1 MAALPDP
8 ERRLAEAVAT
18 GSVLELGDAE
28 VPAAAL
34 REALLATPRGD
45 PRGLRVHGGRF
56 PGSLDLEGMVLD
68 RPIRLVGS
76 EFPDRI
82 WLRGAQLALLDLRRC
97 RIGELNATEATVDR
111 VLLLTCVEVADG
123 TIRLDGARVGGTCSL
138 RDARLRC
145 TARSAF
151 VGDRMRVTGELTLDG
166 LTAVGAGA
174 GGAVSLVGAR
184 VDGRVSAR
192 RLHATNPSGPALLAE
207 SLQATD
213 TIDLSSGTELRG
225 HGAKGAVRLVGA
237 RAASISLGGAT
248 LENPAGWSVA
258 AHYFELG
265 GTLYL
270 DGVQAVG
277 GVRLAGARLG
287 GQLNLER
294 ATVDGGAD
302 SALAATRLRVDQA
315 VRMQDAVLRCAG
327 DAPAVELRSARIGG
341 DLDLARTRVANPGGV
356 ALRLNTAAVEG
367 RAVLSE
373 LVVERGGLDFRDSA
387 VGTFYDDPAGAL
399 PDEDGFVELSGLT
412 YRGVPGHPGVSV
424 ADRLAWLARM
434 TAYAAQPYRQLA
446 AAYRAAGH
454 EDEARRVLVAQQ
466 EHLHRTLTG
475 WARLRHRLFGLA
487 LQYGYQPARAVALL
501 AAVLAVA
508 VGLFLGLA
516 GGTVAQAGGTV
527 AQAGG
532 TVAQAGGGCP
542 AVDRIGLALDAAVP
556 LVTTGAGER
565 CQLATGTGPGQA
577 LAAAGW
583 LLTLLGWASATLVV
597 AGYSG
602 WVRRR

>member
-28 VPAAAL
+28 LPAELL
-34 REALLATPRGD
+34 REVLLHGAGGD

-56 PGSLDLEGMVLD
+56 PGVLDLEGMVVD

-76 EFPDRI
+76 ELPDRI

-97 RIGELNATEATVDR
+97 RLGDLNATEATVDR
-111 VLLLTCVEVADG
+111 VLLLTAAEVADG
-123 TIRLDGARVGGTCSL
+123 TIRLDGARIGGTCSL
-138 RDARLRC
+138 RDARLRS
-145 TARSAF
+145 TAWPAF

-166 LTAVGAGA
+166 MTAEGVGA

-184 VDGRVSAR
+184 IDGRVSAR
-192 RLHATNPSGPALLAE
+192 GLHATNPSGPAVLAE

-213 TIDLSSGTELRG
+213 TIDLSHGAELRG
-225 HGAKGAVRLVGA
+225 HGPRGALRLVGA
-237 RAASISLGGAT
+237 RAASISLGDAT
-248 LENPAGWSVA
+248 LENPTGWSVA
-258 AHYFELG
+258 AHYVELG
-265 GTLYL
+265 GTFYV
-270 DGVQAVG
+270 DGVRAVG
-277 GVRLAGARLG
+277 GVRLAGGRLG

-294 ATVDGGAD
+294 ATIDGGAD
-302 SALAATRLRVDQA
+302 AALAATRLRVEQA
-315 VRMQDAVLRCAG
+315 VRMQDAVLRCTGEA
-327 DAPAVELRSARIGG
+327 AAVELRSARIGG
-341 DLDLARTRVANPGGV
+341 DLDLERTRVANPGGV

-373 LVVERGGLDFRDSA
+373 LVVERGGLDFRDST
-387 VGTFYDDPAGAL
+387 VGAFYDDPASAV
-399 PDEDGFVELSGLT
+399 PAEDGFVELSGLT
-412 YRGVPGHPGVSV
+412 YRGVPGHPGVQV

-446 AAYRAAGH
+446 AAYQAAGH

-466 EHLHRTLTG
+466 QHLDRSLTG
-475 WARLRHRLFGLA
+475 WARLRHRLFGLT
-487 LQYGYQPARAVALL
+487 LQYGYQPGRAVALL

-508 VGLFLGLA
+508 VALFLGLA
-516 GGTVAQAGGTV
+516 GGTRAE
-527 AQAGG
+527 
-532 TVAQAGGGCP
+532 AGGGCP
-542 AVDRIGLALDAAVP
+542 AVDRIGLAVDAAVP
-556 LVTTGAGER
+556 LVSTGAADR
-565 CQLATGTGPGQA
+565 CQLATGTRPGQA

-583 LLTLLGWASATLVV
+583 VLTLLGWASGTLVI